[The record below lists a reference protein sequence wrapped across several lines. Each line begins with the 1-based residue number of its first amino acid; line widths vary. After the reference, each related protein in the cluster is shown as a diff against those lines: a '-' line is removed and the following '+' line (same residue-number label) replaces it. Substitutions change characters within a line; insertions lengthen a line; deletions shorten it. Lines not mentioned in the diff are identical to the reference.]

1 MDTYATK
8 QTAEKSSQVV
18 CQTSQGMEIRAA
30 LTRVTRYQVAF
41 EIYGAQ
47 ALLRT
52 AEVLSDFKIVI
63 DDNTVYS
70 GRAVVSSLVNLGTTL
85 VCEAT
90 LEDSWLDVDVFTL
103 RPQTKKLRASYQQF
117 FNQWQRAFKI
127 QPEFKLLVGDL
138 QMFLTDLRL
147 WLEQVELGVRSTPA
161 GDRRQL
167 ENDLVQEL
175 AQPVVPSLNALFEKF
190 EHLAAGVPAEWRPVH
205 HTYVKR
211 QLHPLML
218 CAPFAWRTF
227 TKPLGYAG
235 DYEMVNMILRDPHE
249 GASLFAK
256 LLNVWFL
263 LQPPAEAHRNRI
275 DYLTQKLVE
284 ETVRAGTPSRPARV
298 FNLGC
303 GPAAEVQ
310 RFLRDQHVCERA
322 HFTLLDFNE
331 ETLQHAQRALQE
343 QKALHRRSTPIQLVK
358 KSVVQL
364 LKPGSKPVEGM
375 PKYDYVYCAGL
386 FDYLPD
392 KVCKQLMNVFYE
404 MLAPGGL
411 LVVTNVE
418 AANPIR
424 HMLDYVLEW
433 HLIYRDS
440 RQMCDLRPDAAH
452 PDQLRLCADVT
463 GVNLILELRKPA
475 TP

>member
-1 MDTYATK
+1 
-8 QTAEKSSQVV
+8 
-18 CQTSQGMEIRAA
+18 
-30 LTRVTRYQVAF
+30 
-41 EIYGAQ
+41 
-47 ALLRT
+47 
-52 AEVLSDFKIVI
+52 
-63 DDNTVYS
+63 
-70 GRAVVSSLVNLGTTL
+70 
-85 VCEAT
+85 
-90 LEDSWLDVDVFTL
+90 
-103 RPQTKKLRASYQQF
+103 
-117 FNQWQRAFKI
+117 
-127 QPEFKLLVGDL
+127 
-138 QMFLTDLRL
+138 
-147 WLEQVELGVRSTPA
+147 
-161 GDRRQL
+161 
-167 ENDLVQEL
+167 
-175 AQPVVPSLNALFEKF
+175 
-190 EHLAAGVPAEWRPVH
+190 
-205 HTYVKR
+205 
-211 QLHPLML
+211 ML

-411 LVVTNVE
+411 LVVTTVE